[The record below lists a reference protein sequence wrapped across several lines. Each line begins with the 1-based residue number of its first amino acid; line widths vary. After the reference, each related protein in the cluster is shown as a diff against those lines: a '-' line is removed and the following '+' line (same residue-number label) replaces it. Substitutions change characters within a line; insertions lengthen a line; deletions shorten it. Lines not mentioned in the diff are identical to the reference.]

1 MPASAMKADRARA
14 LTDLVRMRQRSA
26 LAVLVLGLAAA
37 GCSSYAVR
45 SDAVRP
51 AAPRMSPQPLRVA
64 VAVPDVGDPTFIA
77 LGDLVTTILR
87 ELYFDFISGLEGAG
101 VFATVEQVPFSTAK
115 GPDAGG
121 ADVLATMRH
130 RPGFPEG
137 GARRLQQILVL
148 FSLFRLAPILEAHE
162 TFTITAELLL
172 TRPLPPTFARR
183 YVGTGTATLTS
194 KINAPRDRAVRDAFV
209 AAGRA
214 ANAQVVAQLA
224 RDDHPNAWRKVAP

>member
-1 MPASAMKADRARA
+1 
-14 LTDLVRMRQRSA
+14 
-26 LAVLVLGLAAA
+26 
-37 GCSSYAVR
+37 
-45 SDAVRP
+45 
-51 AAPRMSPQPLRVA
+51 MSPQPLRVA
-64 VAVPDVGDPTFIA
+64 VAVPDLGDPTFVV

-137 GARRLQQILVL
+137 GARRLQQVLVL

-162 TFTITAELLL
+162 TFTITAELRSPALCHQRSRVATSAPEPPRWRQRL
-172 TRPLPPTFARR
+172 MRLGIEPFGTPSLPL
-183 YVGTGTATLTS
+183 G
-194 KINAPRDRAVRDAFV
+194 APRTLKSSRNSRETTTQMRGA
-209 AAGRA
+209 
-214 ANAQVVAQLA
+214 
-224 RDDHPNAWRKVAP
+224 K